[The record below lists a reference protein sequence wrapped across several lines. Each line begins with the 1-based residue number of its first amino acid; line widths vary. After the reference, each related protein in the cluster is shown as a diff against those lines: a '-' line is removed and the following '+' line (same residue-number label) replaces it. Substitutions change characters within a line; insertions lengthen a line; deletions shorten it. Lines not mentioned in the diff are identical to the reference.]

1 MSVKN
6 KSKKWTKKH
15 DKVLLELFYDD
26 KSYGEIATKL
36 KRTYHSVAQRLHKLR
51 NEGVELKKRTTGRPL
66 KAKKQEKP
74 AAVKAEAKA
83 KAREYYQRPEVKA
96 QKKTKSADHNKSAPK
111 TLKLSE
117 VITDSKSSL
126 TAITRLVLYAE
137 MLEKQ
142 NAALK
147 QRLAD
152 VEKALRN

>member
-6 KSKKWTKKH
+6 KSKKWKKKD
-15 DKVLLELFYDD
+15 DKVLLEMFYDD
-26 KSYGEIATKL
+26 KSYGEIAKKL

-51 NEGVELKKRTTGRPL
+51 NEGVEIKKRTTGRPL
-66 KAKKQEKP
+66 KARKQEKP
-74 AAVKAEAKA
+74 AAVKVAEKVL
-83 KAREYYQRPEVKA
+83 K
-96 QKKTKSADHNKSAPK
+96 APK
-111 TLKLSE
+111 EVEPTTLKLSD
-117 VITDSKSSL
+117 VIKDSKNSL

-152 VEKALRN
+152 VEKAIRN

>member
-15 DKVLLELFYDD
+15 DKVLLEMFYDD
-26 KSYGEIATKL
+26 KSYGEIAAKL
-36 KRTYHSVAQRLHKLR
+36 KRTYQSVAQRLHKLR
-51 NEGVELKKRTTGRPL
+51 NEGVVLTKKQTVGRPL
-66 KAKKQEKP
+66 KSKKQVKPAPVKVAEKVLKNQKKAKKAKKP
-74 AAVKAEAKA
+74 YKVVTKTL
-83 KAREYYQRPEVKA
+83 
-96 QKKTKSADHNKSAPK
+96 KTKP
-111 TLKLSE
+111 LKLSE
-117 VITDSKSSL
+117 VISDSKSSL

-152 VEKALRN
+152 VEKALRD

>member
-15 DKVLLELFYDD
+15 DKILLEMFYDD

-36 KRTYHSVAQRLHKLR
+36 KRTYHAVAQRVHKLR
-51 NEGVELKKRTTGRPL
+51 NEGVALNHRAKGRPL
-66 KAKKQEKP
+66 KSEKQVKPSSVKVAEK
-74 AAVKAEAKA
+74 VL
-83 KAREYYQRPEVKA
+83 KA
-96 QKKTKSADHNKSAPK
+96 QKKPKKAKKPYKVVTKTLKSKA
-111 TLKLSE
+111 LKLSE
-117 VITDSKSSL
+117 VISNSKKSL
-126 TAITRLVLYAE
+126 TDITRLVLYAE

-152 VEKALRN
+152 VEKALRD

>member
-15 DKVLLELFYDD
+15 DKVLLEMFYDD

-36 KRTYHSVAQRLHKLR
+36 KRTYQSVAQRLHKLR

-74 AAVKAEAKA
+74 AAVKAAEK
-83 KAREYYQRPEVKA
+83 VLKA

>member
-6 KSKKWTKKH
+6 KSKKWKKKD
-15 DKVLLELFYDD
+15 DKVLLEMFYDD

-51 NEGVELKKRTTGRPL
+51 NEGMEIKKRSQGRPL
-66 KAKKQEKP
+66 KARKQEKP
-74 AAVKAEAKA
+74 AAVKVAEKVLSHQERADRIIEKRKKA
-83 KAREYYQRPEVKA
+83 K
-96 QKKTKSADHNKSAPK
+96 KSKPL
-111 TLKLSE
+111 TLNT
-117 VITDSKSSL
+117 VIEESKESL
-126 TAITRLVLYAE
+126 TDLARLVLYAE

-147 QRLAD
+147 KRLAD

>member
-6 KSKKWTKKH
+6 KSKKWKKKD
-15 DKVLLELFYDD
+15 DKVLLEMFYDD

-51 NEGVELKKRTTGRPL
+51 NEGVEIKKRTTGRPL
-66 KAKKQEKP
+66 KARKQEKP
-74 AAVKAEAKA
+74 AAVKAAEKVLKAAK
-83 KAREYYQRPEVKA
+83 VKP
-96 QKKTKSADHNKSAPK
+96 T
-111 TLKLSE
+111 TLKLSD
-117 VITDSKSSL
+117 VIKDSKNSL

-152 VEKALRN
+152 VEKAIRN